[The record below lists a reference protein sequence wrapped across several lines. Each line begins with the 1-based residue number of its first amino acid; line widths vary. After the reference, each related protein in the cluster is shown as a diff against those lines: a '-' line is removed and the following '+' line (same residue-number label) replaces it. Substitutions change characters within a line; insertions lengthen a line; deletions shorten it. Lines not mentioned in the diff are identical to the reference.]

1 MGFVDQLSSIDR
13 SEMQNDDAEDDMLNV
28 LEDNGQTLEQN
39 NQVRLLKNDDE

>member
-13 SEMQNDDAEDDMLNV
+13 SEMQIDDVEDDMLNV
-28 LEDNGQTLEQN
+28 LEEQK